1 MATAKLNDVHQALSS
16 IGFDFESY
24 YVRPFKNFHGGLDD
38 SSEYGVLRDL
48 RNPEVTK
55 ERLAEVFL
63 IAEKRQTYL
72 VVFPDVREIRK
83 MWQSKSS
90 SIKAASNEM
99 FICFIQRGVFETAL
113 DTAALVRGSI
123 KRNFSYLQE
132 DEEVLKLEQIV
143 TGIGE
148 KLSAFQK
155 RALDSDLL
163 EVNSVKLLSGVE
175 KEWKTLLLSKPF
187 EILMEDSAYE
197 YYAKMMCGAAYCIWT
212 VCTDVRMEPGIV

>member
-1 MATAKLNDVHQALSS
+1 MATTKLHVVHQALSS

-55 ERLAEVFL
+55 ARLAEVFL
-63 IAEKRQTYL
+63 IAKERHTYI
-72 VVFPDVREIRK
+72 VIFPEVREIRRF
-83 MWQSKSS
+83 WQKKTST
-90 SIKAASNEM
+90 KAASNEM
-99 FICFIQRGVFETAL
+99 FIGFIQKGVFETAL

-123 KRNFSYLQE
+123 NRNFSYLQE

-143 TGIGE
+143 TRISEGV
-148 KLSAFQK
+148 SAFQK

-163 EVNSVKLLSGVE
+163 EVNSAKLRCCVE
-175 KEWKTLLLSKPF
+175 KEW
-187 EILMEDSAYE
+187 
-197 YYAKMMCGAAYCIWT
+197 
-212 VCTDVRMEPGIV
+212 

>member
-1 MATAKLNDVHQALSS
+1 MATTKLHVVHQALSS

-63 IAEKRQTYL
+63 IAEKRQTYI
-72 VVFPDVREIRK
+72 VIFPEVREIRRF
-83 MWQSKSS
+83 WQKKTST
-90 SIKAASNEM
+90 KAASNEM
-99 FICFIQRGVFETAL
+99 FIGFIQKGVFETAL

-123 KRNFSYLQE
+123 NRNFLYLQE

-187 EILMEDSAYE
+187 EILMEDSAHE

-212 VCTDVRMEPGIV
+212 VCTAVRMEPGIV

>member
-1 MATAKLNDVHQALSS
+1 MATTKLHVVHQALSS

-63 IAEKRQTYL
+63 IAKERHTYL
-72 VVFPDVREIRK
+72 VIFPEVREIRRF
-83 MWQSKSS
+83 WQKKTST
-90 SIKAASNEM
+90 KAASNEM
-99 FICFIQRGVFETAL
+99 FIGFIQKGVFETAL

-123 KRNFSYLQE
+123 NRNFLYLQE

-187 EILMEDSAYE
+187 EILMEDSAHE

-212 VCTDVRMEPGIV
+212 VCTAVRMEPGIV